1 MQRNILVGILSAC
14 LFSGMALS
22 GNAFADKSNDTSS
35 KMISIKSLA
44 DRQGRLAVDLTMLD
58 AKLADKA
65 GSSNDKNV
73 IDQASLV
80 RKALGEAKQASD
92 DLTQAN
98 QLTKSVGNKKSTGQG
113 ATLGNGSNG
122 SNGSNGLNS
131 NPAQAVKK

>member
-1 MQRNILVGILSAC
+1 
-14 LFSGMALS
+14 MALS